1 MHYQYEL
8 PVLII
13 AAIRAWQRC
22 LRYKIET
29 IFHADENENI
39 CIEDIFFNVWV
50 RMVPENPPSENSP
63 YVPQTGKG
71 KKMRFKKLISTL
83 MVGAMALSMLA
94 GCGAATDAGSTGA
107 VSSETSSEKTADGES
122 ADAGAEKETESKDAA
137 KIGVLVADVSGEE
150 AQGFRNYYENYIAE
164 NYDVTFTYTD
174 ALASA
179 EEEKAAIE
187 KFASQGCQAI
197 ISFSSSDR
205 AQQIETCE
213 KYGVYYAV
221 ASGVLDDE
229 QYETY
234 KNYEYFVG
242 QVGPSNETEYEAGQE
257 MGAYYKDQGVAKV
270 AIYGAFIPN
279 PMHVYRV
286 AGVLAG
292 LGCTYGGADD
302 MNGIVGQIFQ
312 DQSVDLSKISG
323 DVEVVSY
330 LQGYGDTTTDE
341 LNAAIQKAP
350 DAFISVGMAT
360 TFFAQSLNEAGISF
374 SDIDSFTST
383 NETAMKDGKLTYL
396 AGKYSSSIGPVFAL
410 VMNAINGN
418 VIRDEE
424 GNAPSLSQKYLVAT
438 DVETFDKYFVS
449 DSGDAPIYDKA
460 TLDGVI
466 GSDVTFDAVKTLVAS
481 K

>member
-1 MHYQYEL
+1 MK
-8 PVLII
+8 
-13 AAIRAWQRC
+13 QRTK
-22 LRYKIET
+22 KI
-29 IFHADENENI
+29 
-39 CIEDIFFNVWV
+39 VSMLV
-50 RMVPENPPSENSP
+50 
-63 YVPQTGKG
+63 
-71 KKMRFKKLISTL
+71 
-83 MVGAMALSMLA
+83 VGTMAVSMLA
-94 GCGAATDAGSTGA
+94 GCGSKKEAGT
-107 VSSETSSEKTADGES
+107 EK
-122 ADAGAEKETESKDAA
+122 AENKDSA

-150 AQGFRNYYENYIAE
+150 AQGFRTYYENYIAD
-164 NYDVTFTYTD
+164 NYDVEFSYTD
-174 ALASA
+174 ALESA
-179 EEEKAAIE
+179 EDEKAAIE

-234 KNYEYFVG
+234 KTYEHFVG
-242 QVGPSNETEYEAGQE
+242 QVGPSNETEFEAGKE
-257 MGAYYKDQGVAKV
+257 MGTYYKEQGASKV

-292 LGCTYGGADD
+292 LGCTYGGASD
-302 MNGIVGQIFQ
+302 MDAIVGQIFQ
-312 DQSVDLSKISG
+312 DQTVDLSKVAG
-323 DVEVVSY
+323 GVDVVAY

-341 LNAAIQKAP
+341 LNAAIQKNP

-383 NETAMKDGKLTYL
+383 NETAMKEGKLTYL

-410 VMNAINGN
+410 VMNAIDGN
-418 VIRDEE
+418 VIRDED
-424 GNAPSLSQKYLVAT
+424 GNAPSISQKYLVAT
-438 DVETFDKYFVS
+438 DVETFDKYYVS
-449 DSGDAPIYDKA
+449 DNGDSPIYDKE
-460 TLDGVI
+460 TLDNII
-466 GSDVTFDAVKTLVAS
+466 GDKVSFDDVKTLVAS

>member
-1 MHYQYEL
+1 M
-8 PVLII
+8 
-13 AAIRAWQRC
+13 
-22 LRYKIET
+22 
-29 IFHADENENI
+29 
-39 CIEDIFFNVWV
+39 
-50 RMVPENPPSENSP
+50 
-63 YVPQTGKG
+63 
-71 KKMRFKKLISTL
+71 KKRVKKLVSALI
-83 MVGAMALSMLA
+83 VGTMAVSMLA
-94 GCGAATDAGSTGA
+94 GCGSNADKGGA
-107 VSSETSSEKTADGES
+107 SSASAEAEKTD
-122 ADAGAEKETESKDAA
+122 SKSAA

-150 AQGFRNYYENYIAE
+150 AQGFRNYYEKYIE
-164 NYDVTFTYTD
+164 DNYDVTFTYTD
-174 ALASA
+174 ALESA
-179 EEEKAAIE
+179 EDEKAAIE

-234 KNYEYFVG
+234 KNYEYFAG
-242 QVGPSNETEYEAGQE
+242 QIGPSNETEFEAGQE
-257 MGAYYKDQGVAKV
+257 MGAYYKEQGAKKV
-270 AIYGAFIPN
+270 AVYGAFIPN

-292 LGCTYGGADD
+292 LGCTYGGASD
-302 MNGIVGQIFQ
+302 MDAIAGQIFQ
-312 DQSVDLSKISG
+312 DQTVDLSKVSG
-323 DVEVVSY
+323 DVEVVAY

-374 SDIDSFTST
+374 SDIDSFTSA
-383 NETAMKDGKLTYL
+383 NEAAMKDGKLTYL

-418 VIRDEE
+418 VIRDED
-424 GNAPSLSQKYLVAT
+424 GNAPSISQKYLVAT

-460 TLDGVI
+460 TLDSII
-466 GSDVTFDAVKTLVAS
+466 GNDVTFDDVKTLVES